1 MNFYDLIFNYNL
13 LIIRL
18 VGDGIV
24 KLFFKIKVYFLLLFK
39 RIIEIGMYSIKVNIF
54 FVIILI

>member
-54 FVIILI
+54 FVIIL

>member
-1 MNFYDLIFNYNL
+1 MNFNDLIFNYNL
-13 LIIRL
+13 LIICL

-39 RIIEIGMYSIKVNIF
+39 RIIEIGMYRIKVNNF
-54 FVIILI
+54 FVIIL

>member
-1 MNFYDLIFNYNL
+1 MNFNDLIFNYNL
-13 LIIRL
+13 LIICL

-39 RIIEIGMYSIKVNIF
+39 RIIEIGMYSIKVNNF
-54 FVIILI
+54 FVIIL

>member
-1 MNFYDLIFNYNL
+1 MNFNDLIFNYNL

-39 RIIEIGMYSIKVNIF
+39 RIIEIDN
-54 FVIILI
+54 

>member
-13 LIIRL
+13 LIICL

-39 RIIEIGMYSIKVNIF
+39 RIIEIGMYRIKVNNF
-54 FVIILI
+54 FVIIL

>member
-39 RIIEIGMYSIKVNIF
+39 RIIEIGMYRIKVNNF
-54 FVIILI
+54 FVIIL

>member
-18 VGDGIV
+18 VGDGIF

-39 RIIEIGMYSIKVNIF
+39 RIIEIGMYRIKVNNF
-54 FVIILI
+54 FVIIL

>member
-1 MNFYDLIFNYNL
+1 MNFKDLIFNYNL
-13 LIIRL
+13 MIICL

-54 FVIILI
+54 FVIIL

>member
-1 MNFYDLIFNYNL
+1 MNFNDLIFNYNL

-39 RIIEIGMYSIKVNIF
+39 RIIEIGMYSIKVIIF
-54 FVIILI
+54 FVIIL

>member
-39 RIIEIGMYSIKVNIF
+39 RIIEIGMCRIKVNNF
-54 FVIILI
+54 FVIIL

>member
-1 MNFYDLIFNYNL
+1 MNFKDLIFNYNL
-13 LIIRL
+13 MIIRL

-54 FVIILI
+54 FVIIL

>member
-1 MNFYDLIFNYNL
+1 MNFNDLIFNYNL

-39 RIIEIGMYSIKVNIF
+39 MIIEIGMYRIKVNNF
-54 FVIILI
+54 FVIIL

>member
-1 MNFYDLIFNYNL
+1 MNFNDLIFNYNL

-54 FVIILI
+54 FVIIL

>member
-1 MNFYDLIFNYNL
+1 MNFNDLIFNYNL

-39 RIIEIGMYSIKVNIF
+39 RIIEIGMYRIKVNNF
-54 FVIILI
+54 FVIIL